1 MNNIPVLRVFD
12 AQGKGIEIPA
22 IKGEKGDLTSSILLS
37 AGSDS
42 DDYTLRYSDGIQMS
56 FGYFAAVVQETQQI
70 SALGESKTICLHT
83 LKLPL
88 SMNRVFAGDFLS
100 EPAVLLQYRDST
112 GGDVCLSMEGTH
124 TLNSLGN
131 LRGLFLRSSTAATL
145 TGKISYYAIG
155 RWK

>member
-1 MNNIPVLRVFD
+1 MSNIPVLRVFD

-22 IKGEKGDLTSSILLS
+22 IKGEKGDLTSSVLLS

-42 DDYTLRYSDGIQMS
+42 DDYTVRYSDGLQIS
-56 FGYFAAVVQETQQI
+56 FGYFAAVIQDTQQI
-70 SALGESKTICLHT
+70 AALGESRTVYLHT

-88 SMNRVFAGDFLS
+88 PMERVFAGDFLS

-112 GGDVCLSMEGTH
+112 GENICLSVEGTP
-124 TLNSLGN
+124 TQTSIGN
-131 LRGLFLRSSTAATL
+131 LRGLFLRSSTASLL
-145 TGKISYYAIG
+145 TGRISYYAIG